1 MLTFM
6 LLSLLA
12 AAGARQDV
20 IVIDSAPA
28 VRMSLAGLDL
38 TQAGDRRAAD
48 RQIRETV
55 RLVCSERFNP
65 GTDYREMVACVNS
78 SLSDARQQLNAAVK
92 RYAERRDP
100 SLAAIDVS
108 ARH

>member
-6 LLSLLA
+6 LLSLPA
-12 AAGARQDV
+12 AADARRDV
-20 IVIDSAPA
+20 IVVDGAPA
-28 VRMSLAGLDL
+28 VRMSLAGLNL

-65 GTDYREMVACVNS
+65 GAGYREMVACVNS
-78 SLSDARQQLNAAVK
+78 LLTDARQQLNAAVK
-92 RYAERRDP
+92 RRAERRDP
-100 SLAAIDVS
+100 SLGAIDVS